1 MSNEIIP
8 HTADEKERLNEG
20 ESFLSAIDSQAT
32 SFHFRTFDDVELDGK
47 KRGNQALSKKF
58 HGPLST
64 HFESLCRLNEQGA
77 GVFVV
82 INAGG
87 QVKSDITRVRAVF
100 ADTDGA
106 PLTPIVESLPP
117 HIVVQSSPG
126 KWHAYYR
133 VESHFPLDK
142 FGAVQSAIAE
152 KYGTDGA
159 VKDLPRVMRLPGFMH
174 NKGKPC
180 MVTTTHLDTRSP
192 AYSLDR
198 VVSGLGLP
206 LAKRETS
213 SLSDAVPVAMQS
225 STIGDEW
232 KANAH
237 PARETTLDDAEHMLR
252 FIDPD
257 CDRGTWW
264 KVMGA
269 LVHEFGEDARDLAR
283 RWSMGQ
289 IKRGAV

>member
-1 MSNEIIP
+1 MPNIIP
-8 HTADEKERLNEG
+8 RTNDDKERLKEG
-20 ESFLSAIDSQAT
+20 ESFLSTLDSQAT
-32 SFHFRTFDDVELDGK
+32 SFHFRTFDDVEIEGK
-47 KRGNQALSKKF
+47 KRSNPALSKNF
-58 HGPLST
+58 HGPLSA
-64 HFESLCRLNEQGA
+64 HFEPLCRLNEQGA

-87 QVKSDITRVRAVF
+87 QTKSDITRIRAVF

-106 PLTPIVESLPP
+106 PLTPIVESLLP

-126 KWHAYYR
+126 KWHVYYR
-133 VESHFPLDK
+133 VEPHFPLDK
-142 FGAVQSAIAE
+142 FGAVQSAIAH
-152 KYGTDGA
+152 KYRTDGA

-180 MVTTTHLDTRSP
+180 MVTTTHLDIMSP

-198 VVSGLGLP
+198 VVSGLGLT
-206 LAKRETS
+206 LVKRETGS
-213 SLSDAVPVAMQS
+213 IREVVPAAMQS
-225 STIGDEW
+225 FAIGDEW

-237 PARETTLDDAEHMLR
+237 PARKTTLDDAEYMLR